1 MRARAFLRVII
12 RLRSLRTTNLRKKK
26 NKMFTTRRAP
36 TKTDQDTSRTGK
48 SANNTQWAVVLDGH
62 GDGGRQVAHAVADE
76 AQTMLNRD
84 ALDAEGLQRAALRAV
99 HSEKGAKG
107 GTTFTCATVSLTD
120 DRVDVEFKWAGD
132 STGLIV
138 TPSGFTRTTDHIP
151 TNRLEHLRVLNC
163 GGAMVYHALK
173 SPCPIPIFDA
183 ENELIDYGAHPA
195 AQAMKALWAAQEGC
209 EQEPSEAASHALQ
222 LAKKN
227 YEAFKH
233 VVVPFQFLHLR
244 NAAGEHGCYFSTPAG
259 STAVT
264 RSFGD
269 FYMRPFGLTHEL
281 ESLKI
286 SVVGERGC
294 VFLASDG
301 VHDCFKVDELA
312 EVVLTTECDDELH
325 SIFVQKRKALFG
337 KEGDDMEWARLKF

>member
-1 MRARAFLRVII
+1 
-12 RLRSLRTTNLRKKK
+12 
-26 NKMFTTRRAP
+26 MFTTRRAP

-151 TNRLEHLRVLNC
+151 TNRLEHLRVLNR